1 MLITTIIGWILG
13 VSFVLFAVSSSQ
25 VSFIHIPSLIITIG
39 GSIAATLV
47 HFSIKQLIEGL
58 KSINV
63 IFSPKLNS
71 PVRLFNS
78 LMEIAKDAQVLAPI
92 ELEKKYSN
100 NEEKLIS
107 RGLELISDGV
117 SSNALHS
124 ILESESLAEDA
135 NQHTGERV
143 FRSLGNYSPMF
154 GLIGTLIGLIQLL
167 ANLDKPE
174 EIPPAMAIALITTF
188 YGILASGMFFLP
200 IAGKINSYSTSKLFL
215 REMIVECMVSISLK
229 DDINITRERLSA
241 FIGSNK
247 TQTKSFQW

>member
-1 MLITTIIGWILG
+1 MLVTTAIGWVLG
-13 VSFVLFAVSSSQ
+13 VFFFLFALSNSQ
-25 VSFIHIPSLIITIG
+25 VSFIHVPSLIITIG
-39 GSIAATLV
+39 GSIAATFV
-47 HFSIKQLIEGL
+47 HFSIRQLIDGI

-63 IFSPKLNS
+63 IFVPKLNS
-71 PVRLFNS
+71 PVKLFEH
-78 LMEIAKDAQVLAPI
+78 LMVIAKEAKVISLT

-100 NEEKLIS
+100 SEEKLIS

-117 SSNALHS
+117 SINALHS
-124 ILESESLAEDA
+124 ILESESLVSDA
-135 NQHTGERV
+135 NRHTGERV

-188 YGILASGMFFLP
+188 YGILASGLFFLP

-215 REMIVECMVSISLK
+215 REMIIECMVSICLK
-229 DDINITRERLSA
+229 DDLNITRERLSA
-241 FIGSNK
+241 FIGSKK
-247 TQTKSFQW
+247 TQSNSFQW